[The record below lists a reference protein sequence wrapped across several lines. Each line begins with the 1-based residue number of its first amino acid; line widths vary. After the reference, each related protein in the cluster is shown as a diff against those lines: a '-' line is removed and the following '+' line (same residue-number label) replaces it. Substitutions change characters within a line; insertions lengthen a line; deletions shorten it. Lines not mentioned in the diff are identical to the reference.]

1 MSNWWI
7 RHCDPHL
14 RVLLDGQ
21 DGPMSHAT
29 GDGTWLGHG
38 GLSIEAP
45 PERGGRGSAADTVT
59 PRTTRAV
66 RPEGLTSSPGAPLDP
81 VDIAR

>member
-1 MSNWWI
+1 MCRLSALVGCVRGRAFSADDPAAMSNWWI

-45 PERGGRGSAADTVT
+45 PEGWTRPPQLT
-59 PRTTRAV
+59 P
-66 RPEGLTSSPGAPLDP
+66 
-81 VDIAR
+81 